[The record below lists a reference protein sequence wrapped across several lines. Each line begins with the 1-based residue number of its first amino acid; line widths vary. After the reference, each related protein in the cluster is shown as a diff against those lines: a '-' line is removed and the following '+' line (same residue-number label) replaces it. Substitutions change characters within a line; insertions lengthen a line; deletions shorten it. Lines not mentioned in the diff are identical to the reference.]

1 MIKVR
6 YRKQTGDKFQE
17 ETFWDEEYEQA
28 QRRFGDALAHWAQ
41 VEIVLFDIED
51 DRMDMVVLDR
61 QGLD

>member
-6 YRKQTGDKFQE
+6 YRKQAGDKFQE

-51 DRMDMVVLDR
+51 DRMDMVILDR